1 MNKRMLLALALSA
14 AVIGLTQYLF
24 PPAKPVA
31 KAAAAVTASAPA
43 PAVGAPGTPQ
53 VGAPG
58 TPQVGATAPSA
69 APAAGVAQ
77 TAAPISA
84 DTSLLSSA
92 RTVMRI
98 SSVGAAPVSVQLP
111 GYKQLVAGGK
121 SSAPVELV
129 RPGEALLQ
137 YAVIVKEPAGNRIID
152 LAGVPFTATR
162 TNDRTVTY
170 DGQAGAANVQIT
182 YVFQPDS
189 FLVRVGGKVT
199 GVSAP
204 AFLRVTLPSGLHSSE
219 VDSTEDQRSLAVAM
233 KPVKGNVTSVAYG
246 KLDPGEA
253 QLEEGPFTWVAS
265 KSKFFITGLL
275 TAAGDRPFDEV
286 SVTGGP
292 KTGKLESHVTATAL
306 QSLQDGTFRFE
317 LYTGPQEW
325 RRMVALGRDFE
336 NSNPYGGWLQNF
348 VQPFA
353 TMVMKSLLWMHESL
367 KLSYGWVL
375 VIFGVA
381 VRLLLWPFNQRAMRT
396 SMKMQVLQ
404 PELQAV
410 QEKYKADPQ
419 KMQAEVM
426 RVYSE
431 HGMSP
436 FSALSGCLPMLLPMP
451 VFITLFFVFQN
462 TIEFRGVPFLY
473 LTDISQ
479 KDPTFI
485 IPLLMAAS
493 AFLLSWIGMRGVPP
507 NPQAKIMAYMF
518 PAMMFAFFFSAAAG
532 LNLYYMVQN
541 IAALPQQ
548 WLISKERLTA
558 KNKPV
563 VYEKGAPAKPKK
575 A

>member
-14 AVIGLTQYLF
+14 AVIGLTQFLF
-24 PPAKPVA
+24 PPPKPPAKP
-31 KAAAAVTASAPA
+31 AAAALPVAPA
-43 PAVGAPGTPQ
+43 QAPGVQSASPAVAAQP
-53 VGAPG
+53 
-58 TPQVGATAPSA
+58 GATTPTAVSVGPTTAPL
-69 APAAGVAQ
+69 V
-77 TAAPISA
+77 A
-84 DTSLLSSA
+84 DTAILSSA
-92 RTVMRI
+92 RTNLRI

-111 GYKQLVAGGK
+111 GYKQLAEGGK
-121 SSAPVELV
+121 SSGAVELV

-137 YAVIVKEPAGNRIID
+137 YAVIVKEPSGNRIID
-152 LAGVPFTATR
+152 LAGVPFAATR
-162 TNDRTVTY
+162 ADDRTITY
-170 DGQAGAANVQIT
+170 VGQSGSANIQIT

-199 GVSAP
+199 GLAAP
-204 AFLRVTLPSGLHSSE
+204 AFLRVTLPSGLNSSE
-219 VDSTEDQRSLAVAM
+219 VDSTEDQRHLAVAM
-233 KPVKGNVTSVAYG
+233 KPVKGNVTSVPFS

-253 QLEEGPFTWVAS
+253 QLQEGPFTWVAS

-275 TAAGDRPFDEV
+275 TSAGDRPFDEV

-292 KTGKLESHVTATAL
+292 KTGKLESRVTATAV

-317 LYTGPQEW
+317 LYAGPQEW
-325 RRMVALGRDFE
+325 RRMLALGRDFE
-336 NSNPYGGWLQNF
+336 NSNPYGGWLQNI

-353 TMVMKSLLWMHESL
+353 TLVMKALLWMHDSL

-410 QEKYKADPQ
+410 QEKFKSDPQ
-419 KMQAEVM
+419 KMQSEVM

-485 IPLLMAAS
+485 IPLLMAGS

-541 IAALPQQ
+541 LAALPQQ
-548 WLISKERLTA
+548 WLIANERLNA
-558 KNKPV
+558 KKKPV

>member
-24 PPAKPVA
+24 PPPKTLPKPAATAVA
-31 KAAAAVTASAPA
+31 PAGGAQAAPGAAAAILPQAVDPSVAGTSVPGSAD
-43 PAVGAPGTPQ
+43 V
-53 VGAPG
+53 
-58 TPQVGATAPSA
+58 ATD
-69 APAAGVAQ
+69 
-77 TAAPISA
+77 TAAL
-84 DTSLLSSA
+84 TSA
-92 RTVMRI
+92 RSTIRI
-98 SSVGAAPVSVQLP
+98 SNVGAAPVSVTLNAYKRLP
-111 GYKQLVAGGK
+111 ESK
-121 SSAPVELV
+121 SSPASVELV
-129 RPGEALLQ
+129 RPNESLLQ
-137 YAVIVKEPAGNRIID
+137 YAVIVKEPGGNRVID
-152 LAGVPFTATR
+152 LAKVPFTTTR
-162 TNDRTVTY
+162 TDDRTVTY
-170 DGQAGAANVQIT
+170 AGAAGGANVQIT
-182 YVFQPDS
+182 YTFQPDS
-189 FLVRVGGKVT
+189 FLVRVGGTVKGLT
-199 GVSAP
+199 SP
-204 AFLRVTLPSGLHSSE
+204 AFLRVTLPTGLNSSE
-219 VDSTEDQRSLAVAM
+219 ADSLEDQRNLAVAM
-233 KPVKGNVTSVAYG
+233 KPVQGNAQSVAFSS
-246 KLDPGEA
+246 LDPGERE
-253 QLEEGPFTWVAS
+253 LKEGPFVWVAS

-275 TAAGDRPFDEV
+275 TAVGDRPFDEV
-286 SVTGGP
+286 TVTGGP
-292 KTGKLESHVTATAL
+292 KTGKVESQVSATTL
-306 QSLQDGTFRFE
+306 QSLQDGMFRFE
-317 LYTGPQEW
+317 LYAGPQEW
-325 RRMVALGRDFE
+325 RRLVSLGRDFE
-336 NSNPYGGWLQNF
+336 NSNPYGGWLQGF

-353 TMVMKSLLWMHESL
+353 TMVMKSLLWMHETL
-367 KLSYGWVL
+367 KLNYGWVL

-404 PELQAV
+404 PELAAV
-410 QEKYKADPQ
+410 QEKYKSDPQ
-419 KMQAEVM
+419 RMQQEVM
-426 RVYSE
+426 KVYKD
-431 HGMSP
+431 HDMSP

-548 WLISKERLTA
+548 WLIANERL
-558 KNKPV
+558 KKKDKPV
-563 VYEKGAPAKPKK
+563 VYSEKGTPAKPKK

>member
-24 PPAKPVA
+24 PPVKPPAKPAAVA
-31 KAAAAVTASAPA
+31 VAPGAQQPTAGAPAAKMQPTPAAAV
-43 PAVGAPGTPQ
+43 PG
-53 VGAPG
+53 
-58 TPQVGATAPSA
+58 
-69 APAAGVAQ
+69 AAGSTVPVQ
-77 TAAPISA
+77 LVA
-84 DTSLLSSA
+84 DTSALTSPRSNI
-92 RTVMRI
+92 RI
-98 SSVGAAPVSVQLP
+98 SSLGASVVSVQLP
-111 GYKQLVAGGK
+111 GYKQLGAGGK
-121 SSAPVELV
+121 MSGPVELV

-137 YAVIVKEPAGNRIID
+137 YALIVKEPAGNRVID
-152 LAGVPFTATR
+152 LAGVPFTT
-162 TNDRTVTY
+162 THPDDRTISY
-170 DGQAGAANVQIT
+170 AGQAGAANVQIT

-199 GVSAP
+199 GLSSP
-204 AFLRVTLPSGLHSSE
+204 TFLRVTLPTGLNSSE
-219 VDSTEDQRSLAVAM
+219 ADSTEDQRHLAVAM
-233 KPVKGNVTSVAYG
+233 RPVTGSVSSVPFA
-246 KLDPGEA
+246 KLDPGESK
-253 QLEEGPFTWVAS
+253 LHEGPFTWVAS

-275 TAAGDRPFDEV
+275 TASGDRPFDEV
-286 SVTGGP
+286 TVTGGP
-292 KTGKLESHVTATAL
+292 KTGKVESRVVATAV
-306 QSLQDGTFRFE
+306 QSLQDGMFRFE
-317 LYTGPQEW
+317 LYAGPQEW
-325 RRMVALGRDFE
+325 RRMLSLGRDFE
-336 NSNPYGGWLQNF
+336 NSNPYGGWLQSF

-353 TMVMKSLLWMHESL
+353 TMVMKSLLWMHEAL
-367 KLSYGWVL
+367 KLNYGWVL

-410 QEKYKADPQ
+410 QEKYKSDPQ
-419 KMQAEVM
+419 KQQAEVM

-462 TIEFRGVPFLY
+462 TIEFRGVPFLH
-473 LTDISQ
+473 LADISQ

-485 IPLLMAAS
+485 IPLLMAGS

-548 WLISKERLTA
+548 WLISNERLKA
-558 KNKPV
+558 KDKPV
-563 VYEKGAPAKPKK
+563 VYSKGAPAKPKK

>member
-24 PPAKPVA
+24 PPPMTPAKPT
-31 KAAAAVTASAPA
+31 AAAVATGAQPVL
-43 PAVGAPGTPQ
+43 PGAPVTAATTPTI
-53 VGAPG
+53 G
-58 TPQVGATAPSA
+58 APSA
-69 APAAGVAQ
+69 AAVPGATVSA
-77 TAAPISA
+77 TAAPIVA
-84 DTSLLSSA
+84 DTISLSSA
-92 RTVMRI
+92 RTDMRI
-98 SSVGAAPVSVQLP
+98 SSIGAAPVSVQLT
-111 GYKQLVAGGK
+111 GYKRLPENT
-121 SSAPVELV
+121 SAAQPVELV

-137 YAVIVKEPAGNRIID
+137 YAVIVKEAGGNRVID
-152 LAGVPFTATR
+152 LAGVPFTGSR
-162 TNDRTVTY
+162 TDDRTVTY
-170 DGQAGAANVQIT
+170 AGQSGPVSVQIT

-189 FLVRVGGKVT
+189 FLVRVGGKVS
-199 GVSAP
+199 GLASP
-204 AFLRVTLPSGLHSSE
+204 AFLRVTLPSGLNSSE
-219 VDSTEDQRSLAVAM
+219 ADSSEDQRHLAVAM
-233 KPVKGNVTSVAYG
+233 KPVTGNVTSVPFA
-246 KLDPGEA
+246 KLDPGESK
-253 QLEEGPFTWVAS
+253 LEQGPFTWVAS

-286 SVTGGP
+286 TVTGGP
-292 KTGKLESHVTATAL
+292 KTGKVETRVVATAL
-306 QSLQDGTFRFE
+306 QSLQDGSFRFE
-317 LYTGPQEW
+317 LYAGPQEW
-325 RRMVALGRDFE
+325 RRMLSLGRDFE
-336 NSNPYGGWLQNF
+336 NSNPYGGWLQNI

-353 TMVMKSLLWMHESL
+353 TMVMKTLLWMHDSL

-473 LTDISQ
+473 LADISQ

-485 IPLLMAAS
+485 IPLLMAGS

-518 PAMMFAFFFSAAAG
+518 PAMMFAFFFSAASG
-532 LNLYYMVQN
+532 LNLYYFVQN
-541 IAALPQQ
+541 LAALPQQ
-548 WLISKERLTA
+548 WLISNERL
-558 KNKPV
+558 KSKDKPV
-563 VYEKGAPAKPKK
+563 VYSKGAPAKPKK

>member
-14 AVIGLTQYLF
+14 MVIGLTQYLF
-24 PPAKPVA
+24 PPAKSVA
-31 KAAAAVTASAPA
+31 KPPAAVAAGTPAAAASTVGGATASASLPVA
-43 PAVGAPGTPQ
+43 TETGAP
-53 VGAPG
+53 V
-58 TPQVGATAPSA
+58 VA
-69 APAAGVAQ
+69 AAQ
-77 TAAPISA
+77 THA
-84 DTSLLSSA
+84 DTALLSSA
-92 RTVMRI
+92 RTNLRI
-98 SSVGAAPVSVQLP
+98 SSIGAAPVSVQLP
-111 GYKQLVAGGK
+111 GYKQLEKGGK
-121 SSAPVELV
+121 PSEPVEIV
-129 RPGEALLQ
+129 RAGEALLR
-137 YAVIVKEPAGNRIID
+137 YAVIVKEPTGNRVID
-152 LAGVPFTATR
+152 LSGVAFTATR
-162 TNDRTVTY
+162 SDDRTITY
-170 DGQAGAANVQIT
+170 AGQAGAANVQIT

-199 GVSAP
+199 GLTSP
-204 AFLRVTLPSGLHSSE
+204 AFLRVTLPSGLR
-219 VDSTEDQRSLAVAM
+219 STEADSAEEFQHLAVAM
-233 KPVKGNVTSVAYG
+233 KPVTGGATSIEFG
-246 KLDPGEA
+246 KLDPGEKKL
-253 QLEEGPFTWVAS
+253 QEGPFVWVVS
-265 KSKFFITGLL
+265 KSKYFLTGLL
-275 TAAGDRPFDEV
+275 VSPGDKPFDEV
-286 SVTGGP
+286 TVTGGV
-292 KTGKLESHVTATAL
+292 KSGKAATRVEANAI
-306 QSLQDGTFRFE
+306 QALQDGTFRFE

-325 RRMVALGRDFE
+325 RRLVSLGRDFE
-336 NSNPYGGWLQNF
+336 NSNPYGGWLQGV
-348 VQPFA
+348 VQPLA
-353 TMVMKSLLWMHESL
+353 TFVMQALLWMHDSL

-375 VIFGVA
+375 VIFGVV
-381 VRLLLWPFNQRAMRT
+381 VRLALWPFNQRAMRT

-410 QEKYKADPQ
+410 QEKFKADPQ

-451 VFITLFFVFQN
+451 VFITLFYVFRN
-462 TIEFRGVPFLY
+462 TIEFRGVPFLH

-479 KDPTFI
+479 RDPTFI

-493 AFLLSWIGMRGVPP
+493 AFLLSWIGMRGMPP

-548 WLISKERLTA
+548 WLIANERL
-558 KNKPV
+558 KGKPKPV

>member
-24 PPAKPVA
+24 PPAKLPVTP
-31 KAAAAVTASAPA
+31 AAAVSPSAPTPSKDAAPVAVVPTASTPA
-43 PAVGAPGTPQ
+43 
-53 VGAPG
+53 
-58 TPQVGATAPSA
+58 ATAGAVTQP
-69 APAAGVAQ
+69 PAAD
-77 TAAPISA
+77 TA
-84 DTSLLSSA
+84 LLSSA
-92 RTVMRI
+92 RTNLRI
-98 SSVGAAPVSVQLP
+98 SSLGAAPVSVQLP
-111 GYKQLVAGGK
+111 GYKQLSKGGK
-121 SSAPVELV
+121 SSESVELV

-137 YAVIVKEPAGNRIID
+137 YAVIVKEPAGNRVID

-162 TNDRTVTY
+162 SDDRTITY
-170 DGQAGAANVQIT
+170 VGQSGVANVQIT

-204 AFLRVTLPSGLHSSE
+204 AFLRVTLPSGLNSSE
-219 VDSTEDQRSLAVAM
+219 VDSTEDQRHLAVAM
-233 KPVKGNVTSVAYG
+233 KPVQGNVTSVPFS

-253 QLEEGPFTWVAS
+253 KLEEGPFTWVAS

-275 TAAGDRPFDEV
+275 TAKGDRPFDEV
-286 SVTGGP
+286 TVTGGP
-292 KTGKLESHVTATAL
+292 KTGKLESRVVATAL

-317 LYTGPQEW
+317 LYAGPQEW
-325 RRMVALGRDFE
+325 RRLVALGRDFE

-353 TMVMKSLLWMHESL
+353 TMVMKALLWMHDSL
-367 KLSYGWVL
+367 KLNYGWVL

-410 QEKYKADPQ
+410 QEKYKAEPQ

-541 IAALPQQ
+541 LAALPQQ
-548 WLISKERLTA
+548 WLISKERLNA
-558 KNKPV
+558 KSKPV
-563 VYEKGAPAKPKK
+563 VYDKGAPAKPKK

>member
-24 PPAKPVA
+24 PPAKTPAKPVA
-31 KAAAAVTASAPA
+31 TATAPQPRAPGALSPGIATATPVTPAATLT
-43 PAVGAPGTPQ
+43 PGTPAA
-53 VGAPG
+53 VAA
-58 TPQVGATAPSA
+58 ATLTSDT
-69 APAAGVAQ
+69 
-77 TAAPISA
+77 TAL
-84 DTSLLSSA
+84 TSA
-92 RTVMRI
+92 RSTFRI
-98 SSVGAAPVSVQLP
+98 ASVGASPVSVTLN
-111 GYKQLVAGGK
+111 GYKQLAK
-121 SSAPVELV
+121 APMSSEAVELV
-129 RPGEALLQ
+129 RTGEALLQ
-137 YAVIVKEPAGNRIID
+137 YAIVLKEPTGNRVID

-162 TNDRTVTY
+162 TDDRTVMY
-170 DGQAGAANVQIT
+170 AGTSGGATVQIT
-182 YVFQPDS
+182 YAFQPDS
-189 FLVRVGGKVT
+189 FLVRVGGRISGLT
-199 GVSAP
+199 SP
-204 AFLRVTLPSGLHSSE
+204 AFLRVTLPSGLNSSE
-219 VDSTEDQRSLAVAM
+219 ADSSEDQRHLAVAM
-233 KPVKGNVTSVAYG
+233 KPVTGNVTSVPFT
-246 KLDPGEA
+246 KLDPGESK
-253 QLEEGPFTWVAS
+253 LEEGPFTWVAS
-265 KSKFFITGLL
+265 KNKFFITGLL
-275 TAAGDRPFDEV
+275 TAKGDRPFDEV
-286 SVTGGP
+286 TVTGGP
-292 KTGKLESHVTATAL
+292 KTGKVESRVVATAL

-317 LYTGPQEW
+317 LYAGPQEW
-325 RRMVALGRDFE
+325 RRMLSLGRDFE

-353 TMVMKSLLWMHESL
+353 TMVMKTLLWMHESL

-375 VIFGVA
+375 VIFGIS

-462 TIEFRGVPFLY
+462 TIEFRGVPFLH
-473 LTDISQ
+473 LADISQ

-485 IPLLMAAS
+485 IPLLMAGS

-548 WLISKERLTA
+548 WLISNERL
-558 KNKPV
+558 KSKDKPV
-563 VYEKGAPAKPKK
+563 VYAKGAPAKPKK